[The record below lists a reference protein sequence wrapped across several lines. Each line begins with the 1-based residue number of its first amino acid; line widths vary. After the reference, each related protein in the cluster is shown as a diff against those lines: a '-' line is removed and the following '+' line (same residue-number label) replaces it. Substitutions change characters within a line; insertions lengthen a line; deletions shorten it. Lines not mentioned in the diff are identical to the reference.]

1 MKSGMVYACE
11 DKSRD
16 IFSPFLKINVSTHK
30 LCVCVRMNLHACD
43 YCGEGERQLS
53 VLTFLFHLVVLQNQL
68 ISKVTSNARWN
79 ECLKTQTA

>member
-16 IFSPFLKINVSTHK
+16 IFSPFLKIKVSTHK

-43 YCGEGERQLS
+43 YCGEEERQRERDS
-53 VLTFLFHLVVLQNQL
+53 FLFSPSCSILLYFR
-68 ISKVTSNARWN
+68 ISSSVRSLAMLGGMNV
-79 ECLKTQTA
+79 